1 MLNYS
6 QNHPYTPPPGSGAP
20 PHETAPFA
28 WLPEAIAFLRRNLLL
43 ILICAGLGTLAG
55 LTYVA
60 MAKSQYTATA
70 TLVIDSRRA
79 HPVRAQPISFDA
91 QSENVFVESQ
101 VEVLRGQG
109 TLRAVIE
116 RLSLDK
122 DPRFVGEASE
132 NPNFVA
138 TLRQRAGELL
148 RGGPDPDALDA
159 SADARAT
166 AARALSRMLEV
177 RRVGLTAVVG
187 ISVTSPNRQLSAQI
201 ANTVSQVYI
210 DQQLGGNA
218 EVTRRAGSW
227 LQERISE
234 LRSYAIASDRAVQE
248 YKAANNIV
256 EMGGVTLSEQELTE
270 LAQIVATARGRV
282 AETAA
287 RVERLQT
294 TTLGSVIRGSVAE
307 ALQNPV
313 INRLRQQ
320 FLDAS
325 RREAELSARHGPSH
339 GAVTNLRSEMTELER
354 SIQNELGRIAEVHRS
369 ELAVAEAN
377 LRGVETHLAEQ
388 ISAAA
393 RLNIERSVLRSLQ
406 STADANKA
414 IFENFLQRYSQ
425 AMQDQSYPISDA
437 RLLSAA
443 LPPQQRSRPRALI
456 VVAAALT
463 LGLVLGLGLSI
474 LREALDNKVR
484 TPAQLLKASGADRSW
499 VVQEARALRL
509 PDPWRWAEAVPGFV
523 KTGRLQ
529 LPASFRHAIHDPSS
543 SMAEAVQGVR
553 GAMARVGAR
562 GSAIRV
568 LGISSVAGNA
578 GVTTFAANL
587 ALACAAAGK
596 RVALVDWLA
605 SVPAELL
612 AGSDDQT
619 LQPTKSLLTDT
630 ETGLHFVPIPCDR
643 NATAAQRWRSACQ
656 LVADLQNQHD
666 LIILDLPPM
675 AEQGSAIAM
684 QDLLDGFVL
693 VARWGHTSTGQI
705 TEVMNR
711 TASVDALFLGAI
723 LNRSN
728 LSRMRLESSV
738 AQAQHGV
745 RPAVTELN
753 PA

>member
-6 QNHPYTPPPGSGAP
+6 QNNPYTPPPASGAP
-20 PHETAPFA
+20 ADEPAPFG
-28 WLPEAIAFLRRNLLL
+28 WLPEGVAFLRRNLLL
-43 ILICAGLGTLAG
+43 ILLCAGLGMLAG
-55 LTYVA
+55 LAYVA
-60 MAKSQYTATA
+60 LAKSQYTATA

-79 HPVRAQPISFDA
+79 HPVRAQPIAFDA

-109 TLRAVIE
+109 TLRAVIG

-122 DPRFVGEASE
+122 DERFVGEEIA
-132 NPNFVA
+132 NPGFIA
-138 TLRQRAGELL
+138 RLRKGAADLL
-148 RGGPDPDALDA
+148 RGGADPDALDA
-159 SADARAT
+159 AADAQAT

-177 RRVGLTAVVG
+177 RRIGLTAVVE
-187 ISVTSPNRQLSAQI
+187 IMVTSPSRQLSALV
-201 ANTVSQVYI
+201 ANAVSQVYI
-210 DQQLGGNA
+210 DQQLGGNSD
-218 EVTRRAGSW
+218 VTRRAGSW
-227 LQERISE
+227 LQERIAE
-234 LRSYAIASDRAVQE
+234 LRDYAIAADRAVQE

-287 RVERLQT
+287 RVERLET
-294 TTLGSVIRGSVAE
+294 TTPGSVIRGSVAE

-325 RREAELSARHGPSH
+325 RREAELTMRHGPSH

-354 SIQNELGRIAEVHRS
+354 AIQNELGRIAEVHRS

-425 AMQDQSYPISDA
+425 AVQDQSYPISDA
-437 RLLSAA
+437 RLVSPA

-456 VVAAALT
+456 AVAAALA
-463 LGLVLGLGLSI
+463 LGLVLGLCLSI

-484 TPAQLLKASGADRSW
+484 TPAQLLRASGADRSW
-499 VVQEARALRL
+499 VVQELRALRL
-509 PDPWRWAEAVPGFV
+509 PHPWRWAEAVPGFV

-529 LPASFRHAIHDPSS
+529 LPASFRHAIHDPAS

-596 RVALVDWLA
+596 RVALVDWMA
-605 SVPAELL
+605 SVPLERPADADEQP
-612 AGSDDQT
+612 AP
-619 LQPTKSLLTDT
+619 PTKLVLSDP

-643 NATAAQRWRSACQ
+643 SATTAQRWRLACQ
-656 LVADLQNQHD
+656 IVAELQNHHD

-675 AEQGSAIAM
+675 ADQGSAIAM

-693 VARWGHTSTGQI
+693 VTRWGSTSTDQI
-705 TEVMNR
+705 TEVMGR

-728 LSRMRLESSV
+728 LRRMRLHSGGS
-738 AQAQHGV
+738 QARHGV

-753 PA
+753 PV